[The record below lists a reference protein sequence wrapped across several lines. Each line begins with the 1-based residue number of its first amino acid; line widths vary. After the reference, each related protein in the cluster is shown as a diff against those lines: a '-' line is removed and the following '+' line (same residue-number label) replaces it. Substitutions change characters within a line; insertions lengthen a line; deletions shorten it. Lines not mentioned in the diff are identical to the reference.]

1 MEQTN
6 RVLLEEGLRAFGL
19 EPAAAS
25 CDAIARHLAMVA
37 DWNERINLT
46 AITAEREMVI
56 KHALDS
62 AAGLK
67 VVPIKP
73 GMKVL
78 DVGTGAGFPG
88 VTWKCLVPGIDLVLL
103 ESLQKRCKFLEAVG
117 AEVIEPLTSKKEGY
131 RVFWSRAEDG
141 GQSAEH
147 RERYDVVT
155 ARAVA
160 DLRVLS
166 EYCLPFVKVGGE
178 FLALKGPGVGEEVE
192 GAKRA
197 IELLGGK
204 LEEMVQIEL
213 PEGAGAR
220 SLVRIRKVKSTP
232 KAYPRK
238 AGTPAKSP
246 LS

>member
-1 MEQTN
+1 MEQAN
-6 RVLLEEGLRAFGL
+6 RMLLEEGLTAFGL

-46 AITAEREMVI
+46 AITTEREMVI

-67 VVPIKP
+67 VVSLSA

-88 VTWKCLVPGIDLVLL
+88 VTWKCIVPGITLTLL

-117 AEVIEPLTSKKEGY
+117 EEVIEPLTGKTDGY
-131 RVFWSRAEDG
+131 RVLWSRAEDA

-147 RERYDVVT
+147 RERYDLVT

-160 DLRVLS
+160 DLRVLT
-166 EYCLPFVKVGGE
+166 EYCLPFVKVGGD
-178 FLALKGPGVGEEVE
+178 FLALKGPGVAGEVE
-192 GAKRA
+192 GARRA
-197 IELLGGK
+197 IELLGGQ
-204 LEEMVQIEL
+204 LENVVEVEL

-220 SLVRIRKVKSTP
+220 SLVRIRKVRPTP
-232 KAYPRK
+232 KTYPRK
-238 AGTPAKSP
+238 AGTPSKTP
-246 LS
+246 L

>member
-1 MEQTN
+1 MEQAN
-6 RVLLEEGLRAFGL
+6 RALLEEGLRAFGL
-19 EPAAAS
+19 KPTAAS

-46 AITAEREMVI
+46 AITQEREMVI

-67 VVPIKP
+67 VVPLSA

-88 VTWKCLVPGIDLVLL
+88 IVWKCMEPGIDVTLL

-117 AEVIEPLTSKKEGY
+117 AEVVEPLAGKKDGY
-131 RVFWSRAEDG
+131 QVLWSRAEDA
-141 GQSAEH
+141 GQSADH
-147 RERYDVVT
+147 RERYDLVT

-160 DLRVLS
+160 DLRVLA
-166 EYCLPFVKVGGE
+166 EYCLPFVKVGGV
-178 FLALKGPGVGEEVE
+178 FLALKGPGVWGEVE

-197 IELLGGK
+197 IDLLGGK
-204 LEEMVQIEL
+204 LEDVVEIEL

-220 SLVRIRKVKSTP
+220 SLVQIRKVKAT
-232 KAYPRK
+232 ARTYPRK

-246 LS
+246 L

>member
-1 MEQTN
+1 MEQAN
-6 RVLLEEGLRAFGL
+6 RALLEEGLKAFGL
-19 EPAAAS
+19 EPGAAS

-46 AITAEREMVI
+46 AITQEREMVI

-62 AAGLK
+62 AAALK
-67 VVPIKP
+67 AVSVSA

-88 VTWKCLVPGIDLVLL
+88 VTWKCLVPGIHLTLL

-117 AEVIEPLTSKKEGY
+117 VEVIEPLTGKKEGY
-131 RVFWSRAEDG
+131 RVLWSRAEDA

-147 RERYDVVT
+147 RERYDLVT

-160 DLRVLS
+160 DLRVLT

-178 FLALKGPGVGEEVE
+178 FLALKGPGVAEEVE
-192 GAKRA
+192 GARRA

-204 LEEMVQIEL
+204 IESLAEIEL

-220 SLVRIRKVKSTP
+220 SLVRIRKVKPTA
-232 KAYPRK
+232 KTYPRK

-246 LS
+246 L